1 MSEFGEILREV
12 GEFGPFQKRLLL
24 LLCLPYMFVGFH
36 LLAQV
41 FTGAGVPHHC
51 RADWISNVT
60 AGLPAEEQL
69 FLTIPRERDGSYQ
82 SCKMYTPHPAEDLD
96 WILLHGNQS
105 TTACEEGWVYDQSQY
120 GSTIVTEFNLVCD
133 QRWLIQL
140 SQTSSMVGLFVGAM
154 LFGHLADSPTL
165 QEGMS
170 EFGEILREVGEF
182 GPFQKRLLLL
192 LCLPYMFVGFHLLAQ
207 VFTGAGVPHHCRAD
221 WISNVTAGLPAE
233 EQLFLT
239 IPRERDGSYQSCK
252 MYTPHPAEDLDWI
265 LLHGNQSTTACE
277 EGWVYDQSQYGSTIV
292 TEFNL
297 VCDQRWLIQLSQTS
311 SMVGLFVGAM
321 LFGHLADRIGR
332 QRTILVS
339 LLFQLLSGMGAA
351 FAPNIALFIA
361 LQFVL
366 GTAISGTMMN
376 TIVLGTEWTGPAQRS
391 FASVLTQC
399 TFSAGQMLLAGLAYA
414 IRDWRV
420 LHLTTACPMLLF
432 LSYIW
437 LLPESARWL
446 IMKGQKEEAKRY
458 LRRAALLNKRVF
470 NESLTDKVFIEKK
483 TQQIAVWD
491 LFRISSLRR
500 VTLLL
505 TFIWFVNCFV
515 YYGLSFSVGSFGKNI
530 YLTHFIFGLVETL
543 RGSCIWLLAKFGR
556 RKCQGCFLWLGGVSC
571 LLVLAVPQGM
581 AAGVTALA
589 VLAKLSISCSFTVTY
604 VYSTELLPT
613 VLRQTGI
620 GLVSMFAR
628 LGGIIVPLIMIL
640 DQDHPGISLILFGI
654 SSLVAGSL
662 SLLLPETTNKEMP
675 DHSGHVEQVKR
686 SVPAYFSSE
695 PGVLWEVNGRRE
707 EENGAKLS
715 DAGAFTESTR
725 M

>member
-41 FTGAGVPHHC
+41 FTGADVPHHC

-60 AGLPAEEQL
+60 AGLPAEDQL
-69 FLTIPRERDGSYQ
+69 VLTIPRERDGSYQ
-82 SCKMYTPHPAEDLD
+82 
-96 WILLHGNQS
+96 N
-105 TTACEEGWVYDQSQY
+105 
-120 GSTIVTEFNLVCD
+120 
-133 QRWLIQL
+133 
-140 SQTSSMVGLFVGAM
+140 
-154 LFGHLADSPTL
+154 
-165 QEGMS
+165 
-170 EFGEILREVGEF
+170 
-182 GPFQKRLLLL
+182 
-192 LCLPYMFVGFHLLAQ
+192 
-207 VFTGAGVPHHCRAD
+207 
-221 WISNVTAGLPAE
+221 
-233 EQLFLT
+233 
-239 IPRERDGSYQSCK
+239 CK

-321 LFGHLADRIGR
+321 LFGHLADRFGR

-339 LLFQLLSGMGAA
+339 LLIQLLSGMGAA

-366 GTAISGTMMN
+366 GTAVSGAMMN

-470 NESLTDKVFIEKK
+470 NESLTDKSCLVC
-483 TQQIAVWD
+483 
-491 LFRISSLRR
+491 R
-500 VTLLL
+500 
-505 TFIWFVNCFV
+505 FVNSFV

-613 VLRQTGI
+613 VIRQTGI

-662 SLLLPETTNKEMP
+662 SLLLPETTNKELP

-686 SVPAYFSSE
+686 
-695 PGVLWEVNGRRE
+695 EVNGKRE
-707 EENGAKLS
+707 EENGVKLS